1 MTDQYVYIAQ
11 QGYGYIVNADS
22 DTRPPF
28 SLQILVDGLIE
39 CVRSR
44 EFDCDVWVNEEG
56 LFRED
61 FYVNAAAST
70 IANQTLVG
78 PAVLTNVD
86 SEGRTTGIT
95 QAQLLTLR
103 SQGLPL
109 DDNDGK
115 GWGVV
120 EAAGW
125 VLV

>member
-22 DTRPPF
+22 DTLK

-39 CVRSR
+39 CARSR

-61 FYVNAAAST
+61 FYVNTAAST

-95 QAQLLTLR
+95 FAQLLALR
-103 SQGLPL
+103 KEGLPL

-115 GWGVV
+115 GWSVE

>member
-22 DTRPPF
+22 DTLK

-39 CVRSR
+39 CARSR

-95 QAQLLTLR
+95 FAQLLALR
-103 SQGLPL
+103 KEGLPL

-115 GWGVV
+115 GWSVE